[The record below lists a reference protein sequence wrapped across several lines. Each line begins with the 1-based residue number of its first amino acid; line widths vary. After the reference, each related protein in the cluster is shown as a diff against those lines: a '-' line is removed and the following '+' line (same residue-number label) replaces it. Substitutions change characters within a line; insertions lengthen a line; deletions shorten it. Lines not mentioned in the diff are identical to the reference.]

1 MKIVEV
7 KSATESTYYRR
18 GEENAKRVYVVR
30 LDGREYKVIA
40 SSRRGAE
47 MQAELA
53 AERDLA
59 SED

>member
-1 MKIVEV
+1 MKIIEV
-7 KSATESTYYRR
+7 KSATESAYFRS
-18 GEENAKRVYVVR
+18 GSENAKRVYVVR
-30 LDGREYKVIA
+30 VGGKEYEVIA

-59 SED
+59 NED